1 MDNEQ
6 LLQALEQLLDSKLGQ
21 FKTEMASEIA
31 DSIGEQNETICALLS
46 QQNAVRKD
54 VQAQVSGLRDIVRDY
69 FFAHGLE
76 CDLFCPLTT
85 SSLFP

>member
-54 VQAQVSGLRDIVRDY
+54 MQAQVSGLRDIVRE
-69 FFAHGLE
+69 HEEKLE
-76 CDLFCPLTT
+76 VHTA
-85 SSLFP
+85 

>member
-21 FKTEMASEIA
+21 FKTEMSSEIA

-54 VQAQVSGLRDIVRDY
+54 MQAQVSGLQDIVRE
-69 FFAHGLE
+69 HEEKLE
-76 CDLFCPLTT
+76 VHTA
-85 SSLFP
+85 

>member
-21 FKTEMASEIA
+21 FKTKMASEIA

-46 QQNAVRKD
+46 QQNAVLKD
-54 VQAQVSGLRDIVRDY
+54 VQAQASGLQGIVRE
-69 FFAHGLE
+69 HEEKLE
-76 CDLFCPLTT
+76 VHTA
-85 SSLFP
+85 